1 MKRRAFGVA
10 LTAVLVALP
19 LALAP
24 ANGEV
29 PPQEITWLAGGDS
42 FSSGHGTPGEQGTC
56 RQNSAAWPQVA
67 REQADVPLAQGG
79 YRFAACSGNV
89 MSDLSGQANGRRY
102 DLVTFSFGGN
112 DIDFAGVVSN
122 CVLGG
127 LVDTVNP
134 WLRPISGCEPDANV
148 RRTISARIGGG
159 YRDFLRRAARDVVNT
174 GGNVV
179 VVGYP
184 AILEDPNRWVGVA
197 QSIDLCNGIR
207 RDDAAHIRGWAGM
220 LNSEIGKAVDDVNR
234 DKPNQVS
241 FRFVNIQD
249 GAGADR
255 NSSDLYEP
263 AGSSVRHNLCASE
276 PWLNGLTAGPINKK
290 GFHPTLDGHSHTGR
304 LVAGVI
310 QGLDWSRL
318 GRSSEPT
325 PTPTPT
331 AAPRATVTDPKPTA
345 RNLQVSVPGPG
356 AAGVSFDVGWQ
367 SGRDPVTCHF
377 FIDGVEAFSAQCGT
391 RSSKQFSGLAPGRH
405 AFYAT
410 VSDRFG
416 IFSDPTATVER
427 TIPGQPAPTSPLAT
441 AAPSTSVPATQPP
454 VQPRPTARD
463 LVVVIYGGGHVGVAF
478 EVGWQAGRD
487 PVTCHFF
494 RDGVEVF
501 TAQCG
506 THSSKQF
513 YNVPVGNHSFYATVT
528 DRFGVASEPTAI
540 ITKYVT

>member
-10 LTAVLVALP
+10 LALVLFTLP

-29 PPQEITWLAGGDS
+29 PPKEITWLAAGDS

-56 RQNSAAWPQVA
+56 RQNSKAWPQVA
-67 REQADVPLAQGG
+67 RERADLALAQGG

-89 MSDLSGQANGRRY
+89 MSDLFSQAGGRRY

-112 DIDFAGVVSN
+112 DIDFALVIAN

-127 LVDTVNP
+127 ALDNINP
-134 WLRPISGCEPDANV
+134 WLRPVSGCDSDASF
-148 RRTISARIGGG
+148 RSTISARIGGG
-159 YRDFLRRAARDVVNT
+159 AYRDFLRRAARDVVNT

-179 VVGYP
+179 VAGYP
-184 AILEDPNRWVGVA
+184 AILEDPDRWVGVA

-207 RDDAAHIRGWAGM
+207 RDDAVRIRGWAGM
-220 LNSEIGKAVDDVNR
+220 LNAEIGKAVEEVNR
-234 DKPNQVS
+234 ERPNGVS

-263 AGSSVRHNLCASE
+263 AGSSARHNLCATE
-276 PWLNGLTAGPINKK
+276 PWLNGLTAAPINLK
-290 GFHPTLDGHSHTGR
+290 GFHPTLDGHSHTGS
-304 LVAGVI
+304 LMGGVLG
-310 QGLDWSRL
+310 GLDWSRL
-318 GRSSEPT
+318 GGSSQNTPVPT
-325 PTPTPT
+325 PS
-331 AAPRATVTDPKPTA
+331 AAPKPTA
-345 RNLQVSVPGPG
+345 TNLQVSVTGPG

-377 FIDGVEAFSAQCGT
+377 FIDGGEAFTAQCGT
-391 RSSKQFSGLAPGRH
+391 RSSKQFSGLSPGSH
-405 AFYAT
+405 KFYAT

-416 IFSDPTATVER
+416 VYSDPTTTVER
-427 TIPGQPAPTSPLAT
+427 TIPGQPAPPSPPATAPPATAPPPTSP
-441 AAPSTSVPATQPP
+441 PATPP
-454 VQPRPTARD
+454 PAPPRPTARD

-528 DRFGVASEPTAI
+528 DRFGVASEPTAT